1 MSLPP
6 TPREIHTEHICTL
19 RSGRTSDDFR
29 SGHSS
34 SQTLTGSHLRCQ
46 LLTGK
51 AYAIMPPQMGLAKTH
66 FLKDA
71 KLSSLLE
78 PESTVLHTASKVVC
92 TLGPACRDVE
102 TLVELLNAG
111 MTAARVDLT
120 VRPKPSSKIIPP
132 HSHITSKIHAF

>member
-1 MSLPP
+1 M
-6 TPREIHTEHICTL
+6 RIYTL
-19 RSGRTSDDFR
+19 RSCRTSDDLRGGQF
-29 SGHSS
+29 SFL
-34 SQTLTGSHLRCQ
+34 TLTHSHPLCKLR
-46 LLTGK
+46 TGK
-51 AYAIMPPQMGLAKTH
+51 LLAIMPPQMGLAKTH
-66 FLKDA
+66 FLRDA

-120 VRPKPSSKIIPP
+120 VRPKPSSGTIPP
-132 HSHITSKIHAF
+132 HSRAISMSRHFKVSVLTPRLSD